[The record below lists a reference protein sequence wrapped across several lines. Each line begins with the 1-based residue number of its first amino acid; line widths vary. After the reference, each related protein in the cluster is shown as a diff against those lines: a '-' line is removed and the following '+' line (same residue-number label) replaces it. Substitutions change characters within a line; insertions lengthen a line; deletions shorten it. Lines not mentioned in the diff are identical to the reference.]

1 MEDREVKKSRFI
13 WLCVMTVGLL
23 GAIVGTI
30 ADIVANG
37 MSITSALS
45 ICFCILLA
53 AWWINYYR
61 FGNMFVF
68 SKSEVEKDDK
78 DKK

>member
-1 MEDREVKKSRFI
+1 MKKSKII
-13 WLCVMTVGLL
+13 WLCIMTLGLF

-30 ADIVANG
+30 ADIVING

-45 ICFCILLA
+45 IGFCILLA
-53 AWWINYYR
+53 AWWVNYYR

-68 SKSEVEKDDK
+68 SKSEAEENDN

>member
-1 MEDREVKKSRFI
+1 MA
-13 WLCVMTVGLL
+13 VGLF

-30 ADIVANG
+30 ADIAMNG

-45 ICFCILLA
+45 ICFCILLV
-53 AWWINYYR
+53 AWWVNYYR

-68 SKSEVEKDDK
+68 SKSEAEENDK

>member
-1 MEDREVKKSRFI
+1 MKKSKI
-13 WLCVMTVGLL
+13 VWLCIMTLGLL

-30 ADIVANG
+30 ADIVING

-53 AWWINYYR
+53 SWWVNYYR
-61 FGNMFVF
+61 FGNMFVL
-68 SKSEVEKDDK
+68 SKSEAEGNDN